1 MPIEIP
7 EMFKN
12 LGGILGKGFL
22 IEMAPQIAKGA
33 LVELL
38 RMKKVDVK
46 KATEWVQSNSK
57 LWDSLEPHH
66 QERLKQ
72 LARKVGNVDW
82 MDVNWAIDA
91 MRGEFPAVASLF
103 LGWKKANNWLA
114 RQIEIMRKEISE

>member
-7 EMFKN
+7 EVFKN
-12 LGGILGKGFL
+12 LGGILRKGL
-22 IEMAPQIAKGA
+22 VIEMAPQIARGA

-38 RMKKVDVK
+38 RMRKVDVK

-72 LARKVGNVDW
+72 LAHKVGNVDW
-82 MDVNWAIDA
+82 MDVGWAISA

-103 LGWKKANNWLA
+103 LGWKKANNWLI
-114 RQIEIMRKEISE
+114 RQVEIMRVKVME

>member
-7 EMFKN
+7 KVVKN
-12 LGGILGKGFL
+12 LSGILGKGFI
-22 IEMAPQIAKGA
+22 IEIAPQVAKGA

-38 RMKKVDVK
+38 RVRKVDVK
-46 KATEWVQSNSK
+46 KATEWVRSNSK

-72 LARKVGNVDW
+72 LAHKVGNVDW
-82 MDVNWAIDA
+82 MDVNWAIGA

-103 LGWKKANNWLA
+103 LGWKKANNWLV
-114 RQIEIMRKEISE
+114 RQVEIMRIKVME

>member
-7 EMFKN
+7 EVFKN
-12 LGGILGKGFL
+12 LGGILGKGFI

-38 RMKKVDVK
+38 RMRKVDVK

-82 MDVNWAIDA
+82 MDVNWAISA
-91 MRGEFPAVASLF
+91 MRFEFPAVASLF
-103 LGWKKANNWLA
+103 LGWKKANNWLV
-114 RQIEIMRKEISE
+114 RQVEIMRKEVSE

>member
-7 EMFKN
+7 EVFKN
-12 LGGILGKGFL
+12 LGGILGKGL
-22 IEMAPQIAKGA
+22 IIEMAPQIAKGA

-38 RMKKVDVK
+38 RMRKVDVK
-46 KATEWVQSNSK
+46 KATEWVRSNSK
-57 LWDSLEPHH
+57 LWDSLEPYH

-82 MDVNWAIDA
+82 MDVDWAIGA

-103 LGWKKANNWLA
+103 LGWKKANNWLV
-114 RQIEIMRKEISE
+114 RQVGIIRKEVSE

>member
-7 EMFKN
+7 EALKN
-12 LGGILGKGFL
+12 IGGILGKGFI
-22 IEMAPQIAKGA
+22 IEIAPQIAKGA

-38 RMKKVDVK
+38 RVRKVDVK
-46 KATEWVQSNSK
+46 KATEWVQSNSR

-82 MDVNWAIDA
+82 MDVNWAIGA

-103 LGWKKANNWLA
+103 LGWKKANNWLV
-114 RQIEIMRKEISE
+114 RQVEIMRIKVME